1 LQQHCVKGLKTGTGN
16 ETGRLGWRPLSV
28 QARRRLLADFVA
40 KVGCC
45 QGDDRD
51 ETRFHACGLV
61 LILFL
66 VLILS
71 PMNEF
76 AVNLAPEFVDDG
88 YLKILVVGKA
98 FIEKMLCDCFAMC
111 NRVGIGF
118 ELQSNPI
125 PHGDAVFHVKEK
137 FLHSRQPWFVL
148 LASQFLFLNNTRSN
162 TATCRC

>member
-1 LQQHCVKGLKTGTGN
+1 LAACFDPS
-16 ETGRLGWRPLSV
+16 RC
-28 QARRRLLADFVA
+28 RLLADFVA
-40 KVGCC
+40 KW
-45 QGDDRD
+45 
-51 ETRFHACGLV
+51 ETRFQASG
-61 LILFL
+61 L

-88 YLKILVVGKA
+88 YLEILVVGKA
-98 FIEKMLCDCFAMC
+98 FIEKMLCDCCAMC

-125 PHGDAVFHVKEK
+125 PHGNAVFHVKEK
-137 FLHSRQPWFVL
+137 CLHSSQPWFVL

-162 TATCRC
+162 TATCRCWFRSAPGGKLRA